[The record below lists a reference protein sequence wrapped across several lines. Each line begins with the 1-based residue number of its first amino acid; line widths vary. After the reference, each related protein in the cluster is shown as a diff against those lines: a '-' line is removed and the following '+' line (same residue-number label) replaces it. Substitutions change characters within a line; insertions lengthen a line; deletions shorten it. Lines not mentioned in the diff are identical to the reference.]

1 MATNLQLDDAL
12 IEEAVKLGK
21 HKTKREAV
29 TEALISYNRHLRQ
42 LDILELFGAVE
53 FDESY
58 DYKAQRQRT

>member
-1 MATNLQLDDAL
+1 LDDAL
-12 IEEAVKLGK
+12 IEEAVKLGN

-42 LDILELFGAVE
+42 LEILELFGGVE

-58 DYKAQRQRT
+58 DYKAQRQRS